1 TRRAPRAPGEKPQLR
16 VATASAATQRVL
28 TPFRIRQLT
37 RRVAEGERI
46 ERESLVQQL
55 NALGYQRADTVAEH
69 GEYAVRGSLIDVFPA
84 GEELALRLD
93 FFGDE
98 IDSLRLFDPADQR
111 STDKAK
117 AFTLMPASEALLD
130 EETIK

>member
-1 TRRAPRAPGEKPQLR
+1 M
-16 VATASAATQRVL
+16 
-28 TPFRIRQLT
+28 
-37 RRVAEGERI
+37 
-46 ERESLVQQL
+46 
-55 NALGYQRADTVAEH
+55 
-69 GEYAVRGSLIDVFPA
+69 RGSLIDLFPA

-98 IDSLRLFDPADQR
+98 IDCLRRFDPADQR

-130 EETIK
+130 AETIKRFRSRYREKFGATSTQDPLYQALSEGRRMAGMEHWLPLLEEQARDPVRSSRRK